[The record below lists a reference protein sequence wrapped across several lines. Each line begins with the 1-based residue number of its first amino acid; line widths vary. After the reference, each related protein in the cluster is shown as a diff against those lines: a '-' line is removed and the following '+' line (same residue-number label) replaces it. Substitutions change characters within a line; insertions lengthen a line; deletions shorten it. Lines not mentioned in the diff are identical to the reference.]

1 MNVLELLNQGS
12 KHLKQKKITSH
23 RLDSEIL
30 LSKDL
35 DKRREDVL
43 INLDQKIYSNQIF
56 RYNKLLNRRSQNE
69 PVAYILQE
77 KEFWSKNFFVNNN
90 TLIPRPETELMV
102 EKLVKI
108 FKDKRISILDI
119 GTGSGCILISL
130 LSELKNSKGVGI
142 DISKNAVLIAKKNA
156 KRHKMQHNTNFF
168 NKSLEVVIGAN
179 VAAKLK
185 LEIGDSFNGSHGIEE
200 STHDHEDFPYRV
212 VGILSPTGEVID
224 QLIITSLESVWQVHP
239 HNDKKGSFDLKT
251 AEEHDH
257 HSHDHKTEV
266 SENNREVTAVLVN
279 YNSPRAKFSI
289 PGIVNQK
296 NALMGA
302 EPAIEIKQLL
312 DLIEPAVNVIYVL
325 SLFIF
330 GLSLF
335 SIVVTLLNSM
345 KDRKYEISM
354 MRVGGASVRLIFISI
369 ILEGFFIGLLGSV
382 SGLIL
387 GHSIMGIMA
396 RFLNLN
402 YNYQFS
408 GLVFDGLELVLLFV
422 TILIGVIAAIFP
434 AIAAYR
440 LDISKT
446 LKNKI

>member
-1 MNVLELLNQGS
+1 MIFKLAWRNI
-12 KHLKQKKITSH
+12 ITRPLSSG
-23 RLDSEIL
+23 LSAVL
-30 LSKDL
+30 LSSSIMVIVLSMLTMKQMRSNFNENANKIDL
-35 DKRREDVL
+35 VVGAKGSRLQSVL
-43 INLDQKIYSNQIF
+43 CNVFHIDYPNGNI
-56 RYNKLLNRRSQNE
+56 KLNE
-69 PVAYILQE
+69 VDFLFKHP
-77 KEFWSKNFFVNNN
+77 FVKSA
-90 TLIPRPETELMV
+90 IP
-102 EKLVKI
+102 
-108 FKDKRISILDI
+108 ISIGDSYKKHRII
-119 GTGSGCILISL
+119 GTNPNFITQIYNGSI
-130 LSELKNSKGVGI
+130 SKG
-142 DISKNAVLIAKKNA
+142 
-156 KRHKMQHNTNFF
+156 NFF
-168 NKSLEVVIGAN
+168 NKPLEVVIGAN

-185 LEIGDSFNGSHGIEE
+185 LDIGDSFSGSHGIEE

-212 VGILSPTGEVID
+212 VGILSPTGEIID
-224 QLIITSLESVWQVHP
+224 QLILTSLESVWQVHP

-257 HSHDHKTEV
+257 HSHDHKSEV
-266 SENNREVTAVLVN
+266 SENNKEVTAVLVN

-396 RFLNLN
+396 RFLNLK

-408 GLVFDGLELVLLFV
+408 GLVFDSLELVLLFV
-422 TILIGVIAAIFP
+422 TILIGMTAAIFP

-446 LKNKI
+446 LKNKK

>member
-1 MNVLELLNQGS
+1 MIFKLALRNIISRPLSSGLSVV
-12 KHLKQKKITSH
+12 
-23 RLDSEIL
+23 L
-30 LSKDL
+30 LSSSIMVIILSMLTMKQMKYKFNENANKIDL
-35 DKRREDVL
+35 VVGAKGSRLQSVL
-43 INLDQKIYSNQIF
+43 CNVFHIDYPNGNI
-56 RYNKLLNRRSQNE
+56 KLNE
-69 PVAYILQE
+69 VSFLAKHP
-77 KEFWSKNFFVNNN
+77 FVKSA
-90 TLIPRPETELMV
+90 IPISLGDSY
-102 EKLVKI
+102 KKH
-108 FKDKRISILDI
+108 RII
-119 GTGSGCILISL
+119 GTNPNFITHIYNGSI
-130 LSELKNSKGVGI
+130 SKGNI
-142 DISKNAVLIAKKNA
+142 FIKP
-156 KRHKMQHNTNFF
+156 
-168 NKSLEVVIGAN
+168 LEVVIGSN

-185 LEIGDSFNGSHGIEE
+185 LDIGDSFNGSHGIEE
-200 STHDHEDFPYRV
+200 STHDHEDFLYRV
-212 VGILSPTGEVID
+212 VGILSPTGEIID
-224 QLIITSLESVWQVHP
+224 QLIVTSLESVWQVHP
-239 HNDKKGSFDLKT
+239 DDDKKGSFDLKT

-257 HSHDHKTEV
+257 HIHDHK
-266 SENNREVTAVLVN
+266 SEISKNNKEITAVLVN

-312 DLIEPAVNVIYVL
+312 ELIEPAVNIIYVL

-330 GLSLF
+330 GLSIF
-335 SIVVTLLNSM
+335 SILVTLLNSM

-354 MRVGGASVRLIFISI
+354 MRVGGASIRLIFVSI
-369 ILEGFFIGLLGSV
+369 ILEGFFIGLIGSI

-408 GLVFDGLELVLLFV
+408 GLVFDRLEFALLFV
-422 TILIGVIAAIFP
+422 TILIGMTTAIFP
-434 AIAAYR
+434 AITAYR

>member
-1 MNVLELLNQGS
+1 MIFKLAWRNI
-12 KHLKQKKITSH
+12 ITRPLSSG
-23 RLDSEIL
+23 LSVVL
-30 LSKDL
+30 LSSSIMVIVLSMLTMKQMRSKFNENANKIDL
-35 DKRREDVL
+35 VVGAKGSRLQSVL
-43 INLDQKIYSNQIF
+43 CNVFHIDYPNGNIKLKEVDFLFKHPFVKSAIPISLGDS
-56 RYNKLLNRRSQNE
+56 YNK
-69 PVAYILQE
+69 P
-77 KEFWSKNFFVNNN
+77 
-90 TLIPRPETELMV
+90 
-102 EKLVKI
+102 
-108 FKDKRISILDI
+108 
-119 GTGSGCILISL
+119 
-130 LSELKNSKGVGI
+130 
-142 DISKNAVLIAKKNA
+142 
-156 KRHKMQHNTNFF
+156 
-168 NKSLEVVIGAN
+168 LEVVIGAN

-185 LEIGDSFNGSHGIEE
+185 LDIGDSFSGSHGIEE
-200 STHDHEDFPYRV
+200 STHNHEDFPYSV
-212 VGILSPTGEVID
+212 VGILSPTGEIID
-224 QLIITSLESVWQVHP
+224 QLILTSLESVWQVHP

-257 HSHDHKTEV
+257 HYHDHKTEV
-266 SENNREVTAVLVN
+266 SENNKEVTAVLVN

-296 NALMGA
+296 HALMGA

-325 SLFIF
+325 SLFIL
-330 GLSLF
+330 GISLF

-369 ILEGFFIGLLGSV
+369 ILEGFFIGLIGSI

-396 RFLNLN
+396 RFLNLK

-408 GLVFDGLELVLLFV
+408 ALVFDSLELVLLFL
-422 TILIGVIAAIFP
+422 TILIGMTAAIFP

-446 LKNKI
+446 LKNKT